1 MKLKLKRSH
10 LLFSICIYMCSV
22 AHAQNV
28 ELVGIELAKAPSNFK
43 DAPPY
48 NFGTKLTFFVNDTAG
63 VTGLTK
69 SYNVEEWLTNSGK
82 DLKKEHQSIAK
93 VAVEE
98 DYRKAKDTTILS
110 KRGFQPENGKGFIFK
125 MHSWVLPNS
134 DATTMTIKGEIYYT
148 VLEPLDL
155 LVEDITHLAGNID
168 GLKRL
173 EFKGNTID
181 LNQKNYGKGEN
192 AFMTFNGSV
201 TNKAYE
207 AAIQN
212 MQFLD
217 VDGELMDELYFG
229 LNNQYNA
236 NTRNNVDLKNAAVIR
251 IHYRKLKIK
260 KIRID
265 RTFGL
270 GF

>member
-1 MKLKLKRSH
+1 MKLKLKRSR
-10 LLFSICIYMCSV
+10 LLFFTCIYMCSV
-22 AHAQNV
+22 AQAQDA
-28 ELVGIELAKAPSNFK
+28 ELAGIELTKAPSNFK

-69 SYNVEEWLTNSGK
+69 SYKVEKWVTNSGK
-82 DLKKEHQSIAK
+82 DLKKEHQSLAK

-125 MHSWVLPNS
+125 IHSWALPNS

-148 VLEPLDL
+148 VLEPADV

-168 GLKRL
+168 GLKSL

-181 LNQKNYGKGEN
+181 LKQKSYGKGES
-192 AFMTFNGSV
+192 AYMTFNGTV
-201 TNKAYE
+201 TNKTYE
-207 AAIQN
+207 AAIQS

-217 VDGELMDELYFG
+217 VNGKLIDELYFG

-251 IHYRKLKIK
+251 MYYRKLKIK
-260 KIRID
+260 KIRIN